1 MPLVLYKARN
11 QPGPDLVVSMLMFT
25 NTNPLC
31 FSSPMLGL
39 STSSDEDLDNDLR
52 QGIDNIM

>member
-1 MPLVLYKARN
+1 MPQIWAKTTGQEHAHVDVA
-11 QPGPDLVVSMLMFT
+11 
-25 NTNPLC
+25 NTNPPC

>member
-1 MPLVLYKARN
+1 MPQIWAMIGQEHAHVDVA
-11 QPGPDLVVSMLMFT
+11 
-25 NTNPLC
+25 NTNPPC
-31 FSSPMLGL
+31 FSSGSPMLGL